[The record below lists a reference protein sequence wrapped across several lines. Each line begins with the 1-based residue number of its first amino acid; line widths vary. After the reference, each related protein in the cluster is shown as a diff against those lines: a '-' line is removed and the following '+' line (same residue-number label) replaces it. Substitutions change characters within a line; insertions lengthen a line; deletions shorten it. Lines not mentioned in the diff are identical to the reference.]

1 MIFQNSF
8 RRFIANLGFSSN
20 PVAQGLLGAAFEAG
34 ENAVLGEQQVPTL
47 LKPQSTFKAVSV
59 EPILTQAQI
68 NYLLKVTANAATV
81 FQEENETLK
90 RYEQFAW
97 FHSDKETEV
106 GQMAFGKLNEIR
118 NARRK
123 LAKHRDRI
131 NGIIVA
137 LKKAR

>member
-8 RRFIANLGFSSN
+8 RRF
-20 PVAQGLLGAAFEAG
+20 VARIQGEPSDGALAIVAAAFEAG
-34 ENAVLGEQQVPTL
+34 ENAVLAEQQVPAL

-59 EPILTQAQI
+59 EPVLTQAQI
-68 NYLLKVTANAATV
+68 NYLLRVTATAATV
-81 FQEENETLK
+81 YQEENELLK
-90 RYEQFAW
+90 RYEQLAW
-97 FHSDKETEV
+97 KYSDKETEI
-106 GQMAFGKLNEIR
+106 GQEAFAKLNAVR